1 METKKYL
8 KQLKRIDLMIKN
20 KLQEI
25 QQLREMLVS
34 TGAKSKEVNVQTS
47 TEYDKLGS
55 AVAKIVDTE
64 REINDMVNDYTNKRN
79 LIISQ
84 IDSIEDL
91 DFYNVL
97 SERYVFGKDWKT
109 IEVNMNRS
117 HRQVMSIHGK
127 ALLEF
132 ERMFGKT
139 YN

>member
-139 YN
+139 YM